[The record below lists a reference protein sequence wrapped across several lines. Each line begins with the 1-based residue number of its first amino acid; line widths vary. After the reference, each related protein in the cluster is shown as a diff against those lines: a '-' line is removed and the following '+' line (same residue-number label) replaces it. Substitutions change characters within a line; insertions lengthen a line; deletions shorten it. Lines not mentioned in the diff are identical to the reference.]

1 MRVLIVGPQG
11 AGKGTQATLLA
22 QNLKVPHIS
31 TGDIFRANATAGTE
45 LGALAKKY
53 MDAGEL
59 VPDEVTSAM
68 VKARLEESDVDGGF
82 LLDGFPRTVPQA
94 QWLGGVLHE
103 NEHDLDAVLLL
114 DAPDDVLMERML
126 ARGRAD
132 DTAEAIS
139 RRLALYHSET
149 KPLLDYYAN
158 DPGCGRRCRRALMRC
173 SSGRWRRS
181 RARPTRPRRPEGRTR
196 MVERGSS
203 SRPAVSCRRCGPL
216 AGCWPTRSRPAGR
229 PSRPVSARW
238 TSTTRWRPSS
248 PMPARPAI
256 SCTTAPTARTAAS
269 RRPSAP
275 R

>member
-22 QNLKVPHIS
+22 QNLQVPHIS
-31 TGDIFRANATAGTE
+31 TGDIFRANATAGTD

-149 KPLLDYYAN
+149 KPLLDFYAN
-158 DPGCGRRCRRALMRC
+158 ILVAVNGVGPVEEVQERALAALK
-173 SSGRWRRS
+173 
-181 RARPTRPRRPEGRTR
+181 RAADGATDQNTGT
-196 MVERGSS
+196 
-203 SRPAVSCRRCGPL
+203 
-216 AGCWPTRSRPAGR
+216 
-229 PSRPVSARW
+229 
-238 TSTTRWRPSS
+238 
-248 PMPARPAI
+248 
-256 SCTTAPTARTAAS
+256 
-269 RRPSAP
+269 
-275 R
+275 